1 VNKTH
6 VVFFGEIHVDLLS
19 MENTCLEQRDPIC
32 ALKNFTYME
41 YFLVKLTVF
50 TLGNNVV
57 DAPAS
62 DTNGFL

>member
-32 ALKNFTYME
+32 ALKNF
-41 YFLVKLTVF
+41 VKLTVF